1 MGSYVRGMDAIT
13 AAQRDDPKTA
23 GAFGLSVIGTVLCW
37 VGICYTPSRI
47 FFDNKAA
54 GVSLPVF
61 ATVISTVVGLMVL
74 HATGS
79 RSRSHLKFVGGA
91 PNMTAIVILMFSAY
105 CLNVWTIEHR
115 QDKGFATGILDDSNT
130 AFNCYIA
137 GAVFCLFAH
146 FFYLW
151 NIPTRVA
158 ELKAA
163 EQHARSAQTSGQQ
176 PENMYG
182 ENFTKPASGY

>member
-1 MGSYVRGMDAIT
+1 MGIVAMDALS

-23 GAFGLSVIGTVLCW
+23 GAFGLSIIGVVLCW
-37 VGICYTPSRI
+37 VGVCYTPSRI

-61 ATVISTVVGLMVL
+61 ATIISTVAGLMVL

-79 RSRSHLKFVGGA
+79 RSRSLLKFVGGA
-91 PNMTAIVILMFSAY
+91 PNMTAIVMLMFSAY

-115 QDKGFATGILDDSNT
+115 QDKGFSTGILDDSNT

-137 GAVFCLFAH
+137 GAIFCLFAH

-151 NIPTRVA
+151 HIPSRA
-158 ELKAA
+158 AYLKSTEAPRGRGGA
-163 EQHARSAQTSGQQ
+163 GGAGGGGSNPYGQ
-176 PENMYG
+176 
-182 ENFTKPASGY
+182 NFST

>member
-1 MGSYVRGMDAIT
+1 MDAIA
-13 AAQRDDPKTA
+13 AAQRDDPKTV
-23 GAFGLSVIGTVLCW
+23 GAFGLSVIGVVLCW
-37 VGICYTPSRI
+37 VGIMYTPSRI
-47 FFDNKAA
+47 FFDNKMA

-61 ATVISTVVGLMVL
+61 ATIISPVVGLMVL

-79 RSRSHLKFVGGA
+79 RSRSHLEFAGGA
-91 PNMTAIVILMFSAY
+91 PNMTAIVMLMFSGY

-137 GAVFCLFAH
+137 GAVFCLFTH

-151 NIPTRVA
+151 NIPARCM
-158 ELKAA
+158 ELKHS
-163 EQHARSAQTSGQQ
+163 EPSRPSGGAD
-176 PENMYG
+176 PFG
-182 ENFTKPASGY
+182 ENFASRG

>member
-1 MGSYVRGMDAIT
+1 MGSASLQRGCGLTMDAIS
-13 AAQRDDPKTA
+13 AAQSDDPKTV
-23 GAFGLSVIGTVLCW
+23 GAFGLSVIGVVLCW
-37 VGICYTPSRI
+37 VGIVYTPSRI

-61 ATVISTVVGLMVL
+61 ATVISPVVGLMVL
-74 HATGS
+74 HASGS
-79 RSRSHLKFVGGA
+79 RNRGNLIFVGGA

-151 NIPTRVA
+151 NIPSRCV
-158 ELKAA
+158 ELKAT
-163 EQHARSAQTSGQQ
+163 EPRQQ
-176 PENMYG
+176 PGADPFGQNHVG
-182 ENFTKPASGY
+182 GR

>member
-1 MGSYVRGMDAIT
+1 MGIRERQRPVCDAMDAIMM
-13 AAQRDDPKTA
+13 AQNDDPKTA
-23 GAFGLSVIGTVLCW
+23 GAFGLSVIGTILCW
-37 VGICYTPSRI
+37 VGVIYTPPRI

-61 ATVISTVVGLMVL
+61 ATVISIVVGLMVL

-79 RSRSHLKFVGGA
+79 RSRSSLKFAGGA
-91 PNMTAIVILMFSAY
+91 PNMTAIVIMMFSAY

-151 NIPTRVA
+151 HIPSRVA
-158 ELKAA
+158 YLKSTDPSR
-163 EQHARSAQTSGQQ
+163 QRGGSARTDPYGQ
-176 PENMYG
+176 
-182 ENFTKPASGY
+182 NFS